1 MVVNS
6 LDAPVFPYEHGIPH
20 SSGRFVDGA
29 HFRIEIPSVEGPAV
43 MEAAID
49 AALQH
54 GVTINRVSQ
63 GSGAMLLKG
72 SELADM
78 AALGREHGI
87 EVCLFV
93 GPREL
98 FDIGVGARCSGGA
111 GLAGQLRGNRQLSYG
126 VEDVLRS
133 IEAGIRSFLVPDI
146 GLLAILVKMQHTGVI
161 PSDCTWKMSVALAP
175 SNPASL
181 RVLADLGASTVN
193 VPSDISFGDL
203 AEMRAAVDLPLDLYL
218 ESSDSLGGVVR
229 GQEIADLVAIGA
241 PMYTKFGLRNARDV
255 YPSADHIVEEASINV
270 RAKVGRAA
278 VSLEWLARCE
288 SDAVQSKPFAKGL
301 AIPK

>member
-1 MVVNS
+1 MTVNP

-20 SSGRFVDGA
+20 SLGRFADGA

-49 AALQH
+49 AALHH

-63 GSGAMLLKG
+63 GSGAMLLKR
-72 SELADM
+72 SELTDM

-98 FDIGVGARCSGGA
+98 FDIGVGARSSGGS
-111 GLAGQLRGNRQLSYG
+111 GLASQLRGNRQLSYG

-146 GLLAILVKMQHTGVI
+146 GLLAILVKMQHKGTI
-161 PSDCTWKMSVALAP
+161 PSDCVWKMSVALAP

-193 VPSDISFGDL
+193 VPSDVSFWDL
-203 AEMRAAVDLPLDLYL
+203 AEMRAAVDLPLDLYV
-218 ESSDSLGGVVR
+218 ESSDTLGGVVR

-255 YPSADHIVEEASINV
+255 YPSADHIVEEASNNV
-270 RAKVGRAA
+270 RAKVSRAA
-278 VSLEWLARCE
+278 VSLEWLARCG
-288 SDAVQSKPFAKGL
+288 SDAIQSKPFAKGL
-301 AIPK
+301 AVPQ